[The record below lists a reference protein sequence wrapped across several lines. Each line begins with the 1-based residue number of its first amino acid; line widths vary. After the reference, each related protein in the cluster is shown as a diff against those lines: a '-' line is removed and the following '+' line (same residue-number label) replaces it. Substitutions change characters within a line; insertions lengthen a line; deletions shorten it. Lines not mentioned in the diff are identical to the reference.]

1 MMVHKDAKLFGDST
15 SSVEKHTQE
24 KSGHGE
30 AYKYLI

>member
-1 MMVHKDAKLFGDST
+1 MMVHKDAKPFADST

-30 AYKYLI
+30 VYKYLI